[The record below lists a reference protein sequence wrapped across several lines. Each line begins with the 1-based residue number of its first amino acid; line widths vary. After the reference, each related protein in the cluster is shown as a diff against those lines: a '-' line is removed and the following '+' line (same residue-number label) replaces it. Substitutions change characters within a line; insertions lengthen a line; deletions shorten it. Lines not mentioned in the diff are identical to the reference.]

1 MIFRYELFWLPLLAQ
16 HPTVDLAA
24 PLDIAWVWHVHMLS
38 PLSYERDCNEIVSVL
53 VDHRILVGKAR
64 EKGLKK
70 ARALWNQEYPRE
82 PFEVDLNA
90 PVTCVQDFESRI
102 QYDIKSAC
110 QRQRVFY
117 YQVSLPH
124 YADKTFL
131 REAVKRY
138 KHHLLFKQKNQDAFL
153 VPCYDF
159 DLIWHAHQVN
169 PLVYRHDTFKLLGR
183 VLNHDDSVNDR
194 QPGSK
199 LFSSELSTRDI
210 WKAAGIPFEVNGAM
224 FRGEPPI
231 ENVINP
237 DLAEY
242 SSMVSLLYTVELLRV
257 EVEGLPNSKSYTVQ
271 IEVINGKRVI
281 KKKVKGPIA
290 RIHGSKAV
298 AKFTFS
304 TKESKELE
312 VRFCRR
318 GHAVVDLFRNW
329 HLV

>member
-16 HPTVDLAA
+16 HPSVDLAA

-70 ARALWNQEYPRE
+70 ARALWNQEYRRE

-110 QRQRVFY
+110 QRQGVFY

-169 PLVYRHDTFKLLGR
+169 PLVYSHDTFKLLRR

-210 WKAAGIPFEVNGAM
+210 WKAVGISFEVNGAM

-231 ENVINP
+231 GNQ
-237 DLAEY
+237 
-242 SSMVSLLYTVELLRV
+242 VSRESQ
-257 EVEGLPNSKSYTVQ
+257 EQ
-271 IEVINGKRVI
+271 
-281 KKKVKGPIA
+281 
-290 RIHGSKAV
+290 KA
-298 AKFTFS
+298 S
-304 TKESKELE
+304 LE
-312 VRFCRR
+312 VCRSSSSP
-318 GHAVVDLFRNW
+318 
-329 HLV
+329 

>member
-16 HPTVDLAA
+16 HPSVDLAA
-24 PLDIAWVWHVHMLS
+24 PLDTAWVWHVHMLS

-70 ARALWNQEYPRE
+70 ARALWKQKYPKE

-159 DLIWHAHQVN
+159 D
-169 PLVYRHDTFKLLGR
+169 
-183 VLNHDDSVNDR
+183 DDSVNDR

-210 WKAAGIPFEVNGAM
+210 WKAAGISFEVNGAM

-237 DLAEY
+237 DLDEY

-257 EVEGLPNSKSYTVQ
+257 EFEGLPNSKSYTVQ
-271 IEVINGKRVI
+271 IDVVNGKRVI

-312 VRFCRR
+312 VRFCQR
-318 GHAVVDLFRNW
+318 GHAVVDLFRLW
-329 HLV
+329 RLV

>member
-1 MIFRYELFWLPLLAQ
+1 M
-16 HPTVDLAA
+16 DLAA

-38 PLSYERDCNEIVSVL
+38 PLSYERDCNEIASVL

-70 ARALWNQEYPRE
+70 ARALWNQEYPKE

-124 YADKTFL
+124 YGDKKFL
-131 REAVKRY
+131 GEAVKRY

-169 PLVYRHDTFKLLGR
+169 PLVYRHDTSNCLG
-183 VLNHDDSVNDR
+183 
-194 QPGSK
+194 GS
-199 LFSSELSTRDI
+199 
-210 WKAAGIPFEVNGAM
+210 
-224 FRGEPPI
+224 
-231 ENVINP
+231 
-237 DLAEY
+237 
-242 SSMVSLLYTVELLRV
+242 
-257 EVEGLPNSKSYTVQ
+257 
-271 IEVINGKRVI
+271 
-281 KKKVKGPIA
+281 
-290 RIHGSKAV
+290 
-298 AKFTFS
+298 
-304 TKESKELE
+304 
-312 VRFCRR
+312 
-318 GHAVVDLFRNW
+318 
-329 HLV
+329 

>member
-1 MIFRYELFWLPLLAQ
+1 M
-16 HPTVDLAA
+16 
-24 PLDIAWVWHVHMLS
+24 
-38 PLSYERDCNEIVSVL
+38 
-53 VDHRILVGKAR
+53 
-64 EKGLKK
+64 
-70 ARALWNQEYPRE
+70 
-82 PFEVDLNA
+82 
-90 PVTCVQDFESRI
+90 QDFESRI

-124 YADKTFL
+124 YSDKTFL

-138 KHHLLFKQKNQDAFL
+138 KHHLLSKQKNQDAFL

-183 VLNHDDSVNDR
+183 VLNHNDSVNDR

-210 WKAAGIPFEVNGAM
+210 WKAAGISFEVNGAM

-231 ENVINP
+231 GNVTNP

-242 SSMVSLLYTVELLRV
+242 SSMVSLLYTMELLRV
-257 EVEGLPNSKSYTVQ
+257 ALEGLPNSKSYTVE
-271 IEVINGKRVI
+271 IDVINGKRVI

-304 TKESKELE
+304 TKESKELK
-312 VRFCRR
+312 VRFCQR
-318 GHAVVDLFRNW
+318 GHDAVVDLFRIW
-329 HLV
+329 RLV

>member
-1 MIFRYELFWLPLLAQ
+1 M
-16 HPTVDLAA
+16 
-24 PLDIAWVWHVHMLS
+24 
-38 PLSYERDCNEIVSVL
+38 
-53 VDHRILVGKAR
+53 
-64 EKGLKK
+64 
-70 ARALWNQEYPRE
+70 
-82 PFEVDLNA
+82 
-90 PVTCVQDFESRI
+90 
-102 QYDIKSAC
+102 
-110 QRQRVFY
+110 
-117 YQVSLPH
+117 
-124 YADKTFL
+124 
-131 REAVKRY
+131 
-138 KHHLLFKQKNQDAFL
+138 
-153 VPCYDF
+153 
-159 DLIWHAHQVN
+159 
-169 PLVYRHDTFKLLGR
+169 
-183 VLNHDDSVNDR
+183 NHNDSVNDR

-271 IEVINGKRVI
+271 IDVINGKRVI
-281 KKKVKGPIA
+281 KKKVKGPTA

-312 VRFCRR
+312 VRFCQR
-318 GHAVVDLFRNW
+318 GHAVVDLFRIW
-329 HLV
+329 RRV

>member
-1 MIFRYELFWLPLLAQ
+1 M
-16 HPTVDLAA
+16 
-24 PLDIAWVWHVHMLS
+24 
-38 PLSYERDCNEIVSVL
+38 
-53 VDHRILVGKAR
+53 
-64 EKGLKK
+64 
-70 ARALWNQEYPRE
+70 
-82 PFEVDLNA
+82 
-90 PVTCVQDFESRI
+90 QDFESRI

-124 YADKTFL
+124 YGDKTFL
-131 REAVKRY
+131 REALKRY
-138 KHHLLFKQKNQDAFL
+138 KHLLLFKQKNQDAFL

-169 PLVYRHDTFKLLGR
+169 PLVYRHDTFKLLGT
-183 VLNHDDSVNDR
+183 VLNHNDSVNDR

-210 WKAAGIPFEVNGAM
+210 WKAAGISFEVNGAM

-231 ENVINP
+231 GNVMNP

-242 SSMVSLLYTVELLRV
+242 SSMVSLLYTVDLLGV
-257 EVEGLPNSKSYTVQ
+257 EFEGLPNSKSYTVQ
-271 IEVINGKRVI
+271 LEVVNGKRVI

-290 RIHGSKAV
+290 RIQDSKAV

-304 TKESKELE
+304 TKENKVLE
-312 VRFCRR
+312 VRFYQR
-318 GHAVVDLFRNW
+318 GHALVDLFKIWR
-329 HLV
+329 LVKERVQARV